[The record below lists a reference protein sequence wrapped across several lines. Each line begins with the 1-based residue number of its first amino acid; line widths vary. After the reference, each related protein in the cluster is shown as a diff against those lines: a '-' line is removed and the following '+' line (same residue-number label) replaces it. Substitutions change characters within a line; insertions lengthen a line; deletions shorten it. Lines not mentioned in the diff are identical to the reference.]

1 MCAHVVPRHD
11 DVIHSKRCQYHGNVH
26 DCGANANEDAAL
38 PRDRDR
44 DCDRAR
50 SRAMT
55 TAHRP
60 TWAPAKGREHQGGA
74 RLFGPSAKVSK
85 LEANGFLT
93 LKTRARGQSAADE
106 LLERDFAR
114 ELAEKEREA
123 AKKASGG
130 GVGGDMKALGG
141 AEGDAGAGAFG
152 RFAPRDEDAD
162 DDDDDDGG
170 GDGAS
175 DGESESDSDSE
186 SDGTYFRLV
195 LLILGVE
202 DARAVKRMRE
212 PRLTVSYLCR
222 RRYRGVTRRT
232 RTHQSRACERSR
244 RESRGGAS
252 GRGTRARG

>member
-1 MCAHVVPRHD
+1 LGAPARINRRIAARPR
-11 DVIHSKRCQYHGNVH
+11 
-26 DCGANANEDAAL
+26 
-38 PRDRDR
+38 RDHR
-44 DCDRAR
+44 RAR
-50 SRAMT
+50 STAMT

-130 GVGGDMKALGG
+130 GVGGDVKALGG

-162 DDDDDDGG
+162 DDDDDG

-175 DGESESDSDSE
+175 DGESDSDSDSE
-186 SDGTYFRLV
+186 SDGTYFCLG

-202 DARAVKRMRE
+202 DSRAMKRVRE

-252 GRGTRARG
+252 GRGKRACG

>member
-1 MCAHVVPRHD
+1 
-11 DVIHSKRCQYHGNVH
+11 
-26 DCGANANEDAAL
+26 
-38 PRDRDR
+38 
-44 DCDRAR
+44 
-50 SRAMT
+50 MT

-74 RLFGPSAKVSK
+74 RLFGPSAKASK

-130 GVGGDMKALGG
+130 GVGGDVKALGG
-141 AEGDAGAGAFG
+141 VEGDAGAGAFG

-162 DDDDDDGG
+162 DDDDDG

-202 DARAVKRMRE
+202 DARAMKRMRE
-212 PRLTVSYLCR
+212 SQTDCFVPLQTTIPRRYSPNSNASKPSVRKKPQRKR
-222 RRYRGVTRRT
+222 RRSKRRRNTRVRMN
-232 RTHQSRACERSR
+232 
-244 RESRGGAS
+244 
-252 GRGTRARG
+252 